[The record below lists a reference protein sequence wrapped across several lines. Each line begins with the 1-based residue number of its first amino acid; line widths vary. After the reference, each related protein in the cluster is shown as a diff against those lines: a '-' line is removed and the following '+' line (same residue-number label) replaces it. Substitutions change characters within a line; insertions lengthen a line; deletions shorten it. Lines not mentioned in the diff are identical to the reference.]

1 MNGVAAKSI
10 RESGMGY
17 RLVYGVELPR
27 LREIAAAYTPD
38 RRLAQTLWNEDI
50 RESKILAI
58 LLFPVEEFD
67 RDIANLWVESLHREQ
82 AELAGLM
89 VMDLLA

>member
-1 MNGVAAKSI
+1 MNGIAAKSI

-38 RRLAQTLWNEDI
+38 RRLAQTAVGSVGRSD
-50 RESKILAI
+50 
-58 LLFPVEEFD
+58 FT
-67 RDIANLWVESLHREQ
+67 
-82 AELAGLM
+82 
-89 VMDLLA
+89 